1 VDVRATDTIDSL
13 AGNLADYLAPN
24 QVNSV
29 RRAYY
34 FAEQAHDGQFRRTG
48 DPYVTHPL
56 AVANIL
62 CDMHMDHQSL
72 MAALLH
78 DVIEDTG
85 LTKTAIKNQF
95 GTTVA
100 DLVDGVSKLN
110 KINFSSRAEAQ
121 AENFQKMAMAM
132 AKDLRVILVKIAD
145 RLHNMRTL
153 GVLTPEKRRRIARE
167 TLDIYAP
174 IATRL
179 GMNNVRIE
187 FEELG
192 FHALYPMR
200 ADRIDAAVR
209 SIRGNRKE
217 IVSQIQTSLEACL
230 EREGLPGRT
239 IGREKHLYSI
249 YQKMLTQRKS
259 FSEIMDVYAFR
270 IIVDRVDTCYR
281 VLGAV
286 HNLYKPVPGRFKDY
300 IAIPK
305 TNGYQSLHTTLFG
318 MHGVPIEIQ
327 IRTEEMEAMANNGIA
342 AHWLYKSGDETPSNA
357 HIRAREWVN
366 GLLELQKS
374 AGNSLEFIENVK
386 IDLFPDEIYLF
397 TPKGS
402 IFELPTGSTAVD
414 FAYAIHTDVGNSC
427 VACRINRRLAP
438 LSEPLQSGQTV
449 EIITAPGGQP
459 NPAWL
464 SFVITGK
471 ARSNIRHYLKNQRHS
486 ESVSLGRRLLNKALA
501 SFNTQLDKVS
511 HTDIELALKQ
521 TGQAS
526 LENLL
531 AEIGLGNR
539 MAYMV
544 AQRLVPHN
552 KTQEEVEKS
561 ESQHSLAIR
570 GSEGLVMNYARCCH
584 PIPGDPIIGH
594 VSSGRGMV
602 IHTDDCNNITDI
614 RDNPEKCVT
623 VSWDPNVE
631 GEFSVELRVELEN
644 QRGIIATLATAIT
657 GAEANIEKIST
668 LERDARLSIVNLL
681 IGVRN
686 RRHLA
691 QVMRRIRLI
700 NAVASVSRVKSRA
713 TRKVIKKPLGSHQ
726 FESEHGK
733 NKAS

>member
-1 VDVRATDTIDSL
+1 MQALAPETIDDL
-13 AGNLADYLAPN
+13 AHDLSDYLEKD
-24 QVNSV
+24 QVNNV
-29 RRAYY
+29 RRAFYY
-34 FAEQAHDGQFRRTG
+34 AEQAHDGQFRRSG

-56 AVANIL
+56 AVAGIL
-62 CDMHMDHQSL
+62 SEMHMDHQSL
-72 MAALLH
+72 MAAMLH

-95 GTTVA
+95 GLTVA

-110 KINFSSRAEAQ
+110 KITFSSRAEAQ

-132 AKDLRVILVKIAD
+132 AKDLRVIMVKIAD

-153 GVLTPEKRRRIARE
+153 DVLTPDKRRRIARE

-174 IATRL
+174 IANRL
-179 GMNNVRIE
+179 GMNNVRVE

-192 FHALYPMR
+192 FQALYPMR
-200 ADRIDAAVR
+200 ARRIATAVKR
-209 SIRGNRKE
+209 IRGNRKE

-249 YQKMLTQRKS
+249 YEKMRAKRLS

-270 IIVDRVDTCYR
+270 IITDSVDTCYR

-305 TNGYQSLHTTLFG
+305 ANGYQSLHTALFG

-342 AHWLYKSGDETPSNA
+342 AHWLYKSSDDLPTNA
-357 HIRAREWVN
+357 HLRAREWVH
-366 GLLELQKS
+366 GLLDMQKR
-374 AGNSLEFIENVK
+374 AGNSLEFIEHVK
-386 IDLFPDEIYLF
+386 IDLFPDEIYVF
-397 TPKGS
+397 TPRGQ
-402 IFELPTGSTAVD
+402 IFELPAGSTAVD

-427 VACRINRRLAP
+427 VACRISRRLAP

-449 EIITAPGGQP
+449 EIITAPGTQP

-464 SFVITGK
+464 SFVVTGK
-471 ARSNIRHYLKNQRHS
+471 ARSNIRHYLKNQKHS
-486 ESVSLGRRLLNKALA
+486 ESVALGRRLLNKALA
-501 SFNTQLDKVS
+501 GYDSDLDSVPRENLDALLAQTGLESLDK
-511 HTDIELALKQ
+511 
-521 TGQAS
+521 
-526 LENLL
+526 LL

-544 AQRLVPHN
+544 AQRLSRTPSAG
-552 KTQEEVEKS
+552 EEAEAPEEKGTI
-561 ESQHSLAIR
+561 AIR
-570 GSEGLVMNYARCCH
+570 GSEGMVMNYAKCCH
-584 PIPGDPIIGH
+584 PIPGDPIVAHI
-594 VSSGRGMV
+594 SSGRGMV
-602 IHTDDCNNITDI
+602 IHTDDCNNIAEI
-614 RDNPEKCVT
+614 RENPEKCVA

-644 QRGIIATLATAIT
+644 QRGIIATLATTIT

-668 LERDARLSIVNLL
+668 VERDARFSIVNLSL
-681 IGVRN
+681 NVRN
-686 RRHLA
+686 RVHLA
-691 QVMRRIRLI
+691 RVMKRVRLI
-700 NAVASVSRVKSRA
+700 PPVTRVTRVKSRRV
-713 TRKVIKKPLGSHQ
+713 RKTVPVQLGRLH
-726 FESEHGK
+726 
-733 NKAS
+733 